1 MFLVMGTRKKTN
13 ATNECIVYLESFV
26 RKDDGSYDIIVD
38 FRRREDFSFFQIVTQ
53 VRGNNNR
60 SSNIATIL
68 ELRSVKASK
77 RLIQGRYYKMN
88 LDLLKHHRFNR
99 VEDSYLICGSFDMS
113 SMPLP
118 SDETTELLQ
127 KHGPLDPKV
136 MSKCCVPNTT
146 LTEIPV
152 SDDLKIFVK
161 NVGQANWNELR
172 KGENVL
178 ILFDAGAPLNEKK
191 TNVDALFNSRKNSL
205 KASKPI
211 LVISHWDKDHIHCLK
226 SLNDNDIKDCFST
239 LICVDKLKTDTAI
252 SIFNN
257 IKRALGPNNTFC
269 LPLPKGSVRNS
280 MHLWRRLGCIS
291 LYQGEDRR
299 NINFCGLAM
308 FVKGNSRSANYTGD
322 CRLSQAKDIYD
333 QEIAGSLST
342 NEHVLVAPHHGGDYG
357 VLSRVYSTPSD
368 YIAIS
373 VGNNTY
379 GQPNPQMLNYLQT
392 LGDVKRTDNDGDI
405 EKDL

>member
-1 MFLVMGTRKKTN
+1 MRIQKKQDT
-13 ATNECIVYLESFV
+13 ANECIVYLESFA

-38 FRRREDFSFFQIVTQ
+38 FRRREDFYVFQFVLQ
-53 VRGNNNR
+53 VGSNNNR
-60 SSNIATIL
+60 GSNIATIL

-77 RLIQGRYYKMN
+77 RLIQGRYYKLN
-88 LDLLKHHRFNR
+88 LDLLKNHQFNR

-118 SDETTELLQ
+118 ADESTELLQ
-127 KHGPLDPKV
+127 RHEPLDPKV
-136 MSKCCVPNTT
+136 MSRCCVPKTSFPI
-146 LTEIPV
+146 IPV
-152 SDDLKIFVK
+152 SDDLKVFVK

-172 KGENVL
+172 KGETVL
-178 ILFDAGAPLNEKK
+178 ILFDAGAPLYEKK
-191 TNVDALFNSRKNSL
+191 TSVEAIFNDRKDSL

-226 SLNDNDIKDCFST
+226 CLNDNDIKDCFGAM
-239 LICVDKLKTDTAI
+239 ICVDKLKTDTAI
-252 SIFNN
+252 SIFENF
-257 IKRALGPNNTFC
+257 KRALGPDNTFC
-269 LPLPKGSVRNS
+269 LPLPKGSVSNS

-333 QEIAGSLST
+333 QEIAGSL
-342 NEHVLVAPHHGGDYG
+342 NMKEHVLVAPHHGGDYG
-357 VLSRVYSTPSD
+357 APSRVYSAPSD
-368 YIAIS
+368 LIAVS
-373 VGNNTY
+373 VGNNSY
-379 GQPNPQMLNYLQT
+379 GHPNPLMLNYLKT
-392 LGDVKRTDNDGDI
+392 MGEVKRTDKDGDI
-405 EKDL
+405 EKSL